1 MVTKI
6 LIIESMLKKSR
17 FTLWDNSIRIFFLL
31 SLATVS
37 VKKACTSFVVNKG
50 CQKKKLD
57 SWLHPPFL
65 NDTDD

>member
-1 MVTKI
+1 
-6 LIIESMLKKSR
+6 MLKKSR
-17 FTLWDNSIRIFFLL
+17 FNLWDNSIRIFFLL

-37 VKKACTSFVVNKG
+37 VKKACTSLVVLKDA
-50 CQKKKLD
+50 KKKMD